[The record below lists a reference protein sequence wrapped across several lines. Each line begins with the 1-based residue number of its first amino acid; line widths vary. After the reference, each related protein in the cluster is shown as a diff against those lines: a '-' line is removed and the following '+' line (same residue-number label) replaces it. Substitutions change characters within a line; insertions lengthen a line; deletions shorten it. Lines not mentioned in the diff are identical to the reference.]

1 MAQAVTIAR
10 PYAEAAFS
18 VAKTEKSD
26 PKAMATWSKSLADLA
41 EIAQAPT
48 VQCLYGNPA
57 VGPDKLAT
65 LFIEAA
71 GNLSPSVANF
81 VRLLAQNHR
90 LFALPEVADLFEALK
105 NADNDTLAACVE
117 TAFPLSAAEQAEV
130 VALLEKKYGQS
141 VMITVQ
147 EAPGLIGGVRISIGD
162 EVIDASVSGKL
173 SKMTSALLN

>member
-26 PKAMATWSKSLADLA
+26 PKAMASWSDSLAGLA
-41 EIAQAPT
+41 EIAQAPA
-48 VQCLYGNPA
+48 VQSLFGNPA

-65 LFIEAA
+65 LFIESA

-81 VRLLAQNHR
+81 VRLLAQNDR
-90 LFALPEVADLFEALK
+90 LFALPEVAHLFEALR
-105 NADNDTLAACVE
+105 NADNDTLAARVE

-130 VALLEKKYGQS
+130 VALLKKN
-141 VMITVQ
+141 TVS
-147 EAPGLIGGVRISIGD
+147 RS
-162 EVIDASVSGKL
+162 
-173 SKMTSALLN
+173 